1 MTAKRILEIIEDE
14 QRKAE
19 AMSEKFAKEWMEA
32 MDKHDKRKMDN
43 LDAYMEIWINRGH
56 ALADLKVRIRY
67 ETKKEKEN
75 KQ

>member
-1 MTAKRILEIIEDE
+1 MTAKRVLEIIEDE
-14 QRKAE
+14 QRKSE

-32 MDKHDKRKMDN
+32 MEKQDKQKMEN
-43 LDAYMEIWINRGH
+43 LDKYMEIWINRGH

-67 ETKKEKEN
+67 ETRKEKAN